1 MYCAAQLVCIDTSVA
16 ARGSLLRYLRR
27 CLSKSRSASP
37 SLPPPFFLPFFFLLH
52 IFVSGDQMHS
62 ELRNYVS
69 EREQTGPNGQASG
82 QGPAPSEGA
91 GNGKRG

>member
-1 MYCAAQLVCIDTSVA
+1 MPVKITEREPLFAA
-16 ARGSLLRYLRR
+16 
-27 CLSKSRSASP
+27 P
-37 SLPPPFFLPFFFLLH
+37 FLLH
-52 IFVSGDQMHS
+52 IFLSGDQMHS
-62 ELRNYVS
+62 EMRNYVS